1 MFTKGT
7 EAHHQGRECVI
18 VETNYLGIRI
28 QYLDDETFLFIKASH
43 FDELMMIEKTPE
55 IKPVDDKRLPSQPF
69 KPKFWNMGA
78 EGFSQASFEMH
89 ARRRNSMR

>member
-43 FDELMMIEKTPE
+43 FDELMMIGKAIE
-55 IKPVDDKRLPSQPF
+55 IKPAVDKRLLA
-69 KPKFWNMGA
+69 KPYKTQGRFNRHLQRANGELA
-78 EGFSQASFEMH
+78 T
-89 ARRRNSMR
+89 RKKVK